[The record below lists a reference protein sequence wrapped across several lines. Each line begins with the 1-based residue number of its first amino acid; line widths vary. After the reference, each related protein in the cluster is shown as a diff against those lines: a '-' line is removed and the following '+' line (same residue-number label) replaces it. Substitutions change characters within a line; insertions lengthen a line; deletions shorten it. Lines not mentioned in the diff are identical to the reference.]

1 MGWLRKQKLEILK
14 MEHNFS
20 TKKMNLC
27 LKWKTLRS
35 YHFLVEVT
43 FKHTKSVINL
53 HGIQNKS
60 SKQVKLNE
68 KYIPD
73 LHCISSSEGT
83 SYKKFTI

>member
-1 MGWLRKQKLEILK
+1 MKDSEKL
-14 MEHNFS
+14 S
-20 TKKMNLC
+20 
-27 LKWKTLRS
+27 
-35 YHFLVEVT
+35 FLVEVT

>member
-1 MGWLRKQKLEILK
+1 MKD
-14 MEHNFS
+14 
-20 TKKMNLC
+20 
-27 LKWKTLRS
+27 
-35 YHFLVEVT
+35 FLVEVT

-53 HGIQNKS
+53 HGVQNKS